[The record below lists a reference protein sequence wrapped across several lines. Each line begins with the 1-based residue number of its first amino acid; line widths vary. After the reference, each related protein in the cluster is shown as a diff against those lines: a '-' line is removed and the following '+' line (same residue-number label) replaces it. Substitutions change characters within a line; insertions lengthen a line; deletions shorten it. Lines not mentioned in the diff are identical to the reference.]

1 LNYGFSALETYSRI
15 FLERRRNFAF
25 MIAKPEPMEGRNS
38 RAPLRQQPLGQQPLG
53 QQPLGHPELDR
64 VDLRLLEALQRNA
77 RSTYAELGALVN
89 LKPPAVHDR
98 VKRLETRGFVRR
110 YSAQLDAHR
119 VGYELTAFVSAFCAP
134 DLDYD
139 AFTAAVEAFHE
150 VIEIH
155 SVAGDESYVLKVVT
169 RSTAHLDDF
178 LTRIKRVPGVART
191 RTTIVL
197 STPFERGGLP
207 VEALG

>member
-1 LNYGFSALETYSRI
+1 
-15 FLERRRNFAF
+15 
-25 MIAKPEPMEGRNS
+25 MIAKSEPMEARNGR
-38 RAPLRQQPLGQQPLG
+38 PPI
-53 QQPLGHPELDR
+53 GHPELDR
-64 VDLRLLEALQRNA
+64 IDLRLLAALQRNA

-98 VKRLETRGFVRR
+98 VKRLESRGFVLR
-110 YSAQLDAHR
+110 YAAQLDAHR
-119 VGYELTAFVSAFCAP
+119 VGYELTAFVGAYCAP

-139 AFTAAVEAFHE
+139 AFTQAVQAFPE
-150 VIEIH
+150 IIEIH
-155 SVAGDESYVLKVVT
+155 SVAGDETYVLKVVT
-169 RSTAHLDDF
+169 RSTSHLDEF
-178 LTRIKRVPGVART
+178 LTKLKRVPGVART

>member
-1 LNYGFSALETYSRI
+1 
-15 FLERRRNFAF
+15 
-25 MIAKPEPMEGRNS
+25 MIKKPQPMEVRKGRP
-38 RAPLRQQPLGQQPLG
+38 AV
-53 QQPLGHPELDR
+53 GHPELDR
-64 VDLRLLEALQRNA
+64 IDLRLLEALQRNA
-77 RSTYAELGALVN
+77 RSTYAELGLLVN

-98 VKRLETRGFVRR
+98 VKRLESRGFVRR
-110 YSAQLDAHR
+110 SSAQLGAHR

-139 AFTAAVEAFHE
+139 AFTAAVEALPE
-150 VIEIH
+150 IIEIH
-155 SVAGDESYVLKVVT
+155 SVAGDETYLLKVVT

-207 VEALG
+207 VEALA

>member
-1 LNYGFSALETYSRI
+1 
-15 FLERRRNFAF
+15 
-25 MIAKPEPMEGRNS
+25 MIVKPESIDARNGRPP
-38 RAPLRQQPLGQQPLG
+38 A
-53 QQPLGHPELDR
+53 GHPELDR
-64 VDLRLLEALQRNA
+64 IDLRLLEALQRNA

-98 VKRLETRGFVRR
+98 VKRLESRGFVLR
-110 YSAQLDAHR
+110 YSAQLDARR
-119 VGYELTAFVSAFCAP
+119 VGYELTAFVSAYCTP

-139 AFTAAVEAFHE
+139 AFTQAVQAFPEIIE
-150 VIEIH
+150 VH
-155 SVAGDESYVLKVVT
+155 SVAGDETYVLKVVT
-169 RSTAHLDDF
+169 RSTTHLDEF
-178 LTRIKRVPGVART
+178 LTKLKRVPGVART

>member
-1 LNYGFSALETYSRI
+1 
-15 FLERRRNFAF
+15 
-25 MIAKPEPMEGRNS
+25 MIVKPESMEARNGRPAAGN
-38 RAPLRQQPLGQQPLG
+38 
-53 QQPLGHPELDR
+53 PELDR
-64 VDLRLLEALQRNA
+64 IDLRLLEALQRNA

-110 YSAQLDAHR
+110 YAAQLDARR
-119 VGYELTAFVSAFCAP
+119 VGYELTAFVGVYCAP

-139 AFTAAVEAFHE
+139 AFTKDVQALHE
-150 VIEIH
+150 ILEIH
-155 SVAGDESYVLKVVT
+155 SVAGDETYLLKVVT
-169 RSTAHLDDF
+169 RSTAHLDEF
-178 LTRIKRVPGVART
+178 LTKLKRVAGVART

>member
-1 LNYGFSALETYSRI
+1 
-15 FLERRRNFAF
+15 
-25 MIAKPEPMEGRNS
+25 MIVKPESMEARNGR
-38 RAPLRQQPLGQQPLG
+38 PGV
-53 QQPLGHPELDR
+53 GHPELDR
-64 VDLRLLEALQRNA
+64 IDLRLLEALQRNA

-110 YSAQLDAHR
+110 YAAQLDARR
-119 VGYELTAFVSAFCAP
+119 VGYELTAFVGVYCAP

-139 AFTAAVEAFHE
+139 AFTQAVQAFPE
-150 VIEIH
+150 ILEIH
-155 SVAGDESYVLKVVT
+155 SVAGDETYLLKVVT
-169 RSTAHLDDF
+169 RSTAHLDEF
-178 LTRIKRVPGVART
+178 LTKLKRVAGVART

-207 VEALG
+207 VEALI

>member
-1 LNYGFSALETYSRI
+1 MSALETYSRI
-15 FLERRRNFAF
+15 LLKRRRNLAL

-38 RAPLRQQPLGQQPLG
+38 RAPLGRQPLGQPPLG

-178 LTRIKRVPGVART
+178 LTRIKRVNGVART

-207 VEALG
+207 VEALA

>member
-1 LNYGFSALETYSRI
+1 
-15 FLERRRNFAF
+15 
-25 MIAKPEPMEGRNS
+25 MITKPEPMEVRNGRP
-38 RAPLRQQPLGQQPLG
+38 AV
-53 QQPLGHPELDR
+53 GHPELDR
-64 VDLRLLEALQRNA
+64 IDLRLLEALQRNA
-77 RSTYAELGALVN
+77 RSTYAELGLLVN

-98 VKRLETRGFVRR
+98 VKRLESRGFVRR

-139 AFTAAVEAFHE
+139 AFTAAVEALPE
-150 VIEIH
+150 IIEIH
-155 SVAGDESYVLKVVT
+155 SVAGDETYLLKVVT

-207 VEALG
+207 VEALL

>member
-1 LNYGFSALETYSRI
+1 
-15 FLERRRNFAF
+15 
-25 MIAKPEPMEGRNS
+25 MIAKSEPIESRNGRS
-38 RAPLRQQPLGQQPLG
+38 PG
-53 QQPLGHPELDR
+53 GHPELDR
-64 VDLRLLEALQRNA
+64 VDLRLLAALQRNA

-110 YSAQLDAHR
+110 YAAQLDPRR
-119 VGYELTAFVSAFCAP
+119 VGYELTAFVGAYCAA

-139 AFTAAVEAFHE
+139 AFTAGVQALNE
-150 VIEIH
+150 VLEIH
-155 SVAGDESYVLKVVT
+155 SVAGDETYVLKVVT
-169 RSTAHLDDF
+169 RDTAHLDDF
-178 LTRIKRVPGVART
+178 LTRLKRIPGVART

>member
-1 LNYGFSALETYSRI
+1 MTI
-15 FLERRRNFAF
+15 
-25 MIAKPEPMEGRNS
+25 KPESIDARNGL
-38 RAPLRQQPLGQQPLG
+38 A
-53 QQPLGHPELDR
+53 PLGHPELDR
-64 VDLRLLEALQRNA
+64 IDLRLLAALQENA
-77 RSTYAELGALVN
+77 RSTYAERGVLVG

-98 VKRLETRGFVRR
+98 VKRLESRGFVRR
-110 YSAQLDAHR
+110 YSAQIDSRR
-119 VGYELTAFVSAFCAP
+119 VGYELTAFVSAYCTS

-139 AFTAAVEAFHE
+139 AFTAAVQALPEI
-150 VIEIH
+150 IEIH
-155 SVAGDESYVLKVVT
+155 SVAGDETYVLKVVT

-207 VEALG
+207 VEALL

>member
-1 LNYGFSALETYSRI
+1 MTV
-15 FLERRRNFAF
+15 
-25 MIAKPEPMEGRNS
+25 KPESMEGRNG
-38 RAPLRQQPLGQQPLG
+38 RPPA
-53 QQPLGHPELDR
+53 GHPELDR